1 MTQIRHAFER
11 NVWVDI
17 WLAENWFIK
26 WTTLQRRDE
35 AMIETVTELAFRFII
50 QERIYLVMEDLINQ
64 GLVQIDSL
72 YAHIELTAN
81 PAHSASV
88 KTIIAVL
95 DCFTLGHDCLDRE
108 ASVPSRRF
116 ESAI

>member
-1 MTQIRHAFER
+1 
-11 NVWVDI
+11 
-17 WLAENWFIK
+17 
-26 WTTLQRRDE
+26 
-35 AMIETVTELAFRFII
+35 MIETVTELAFRFII

-72 YAHIELTAN
+72 YAPPPMELTAN

-95 DCFTLGHDCLDRE
+95 DCFTLGRGCLDRE
-108 ASVPSRRF
+108 AFVPSRRF